1 MRIKGTPAW
10 WWNRLLRRVRAHVT
24 LAGLLYSGALTVVC
38 TVALL
43 SGNNLLFLVLAAM
56 LSLLMLS
63 GFLSRLSLAGLEM
76 DFVTPEHITAG
87 RPVDATL
94 AVRNLKIWMPS
105 FSLRVEGAP
114 ANGAEAPDILRT
126 SVYIPLIPGGA
137 TIEDSVEIQFAR
149 RGSYRQHGFYISTR
163 FPFGFREKTAEVS
176 LAREVL
182 VYPSIEPQ
190 PGFEQLT
197 AAVTGEIEGMH
208 RGSGQDFYHIR
219 PYQASESARYVDWKT
234 SAHTGELQVREFA
247 REEDRQVEIYFDRNI
262 DPRDDAQCAW
272 FEHTVDFCAFL
283 SWRLAQRGVTFHF
296 RTQGYSRRVPG
307 ESDVYTILKFLALVT
322 AVSHGPL
329 DPPHDESSLQIVISQ
344 TPTAA
349 EALGWT
355 PAIVLD
361 GRSGLLAADVATP
374 AAGTSQG

>member
-1 MRIKGTPAW
+1 MRRW
-10 WWNRLLRRVRAHVT
+10 RAHIT
-24 LAGLLYSGALTVVC
+24 LAGVLYSGALTVVC

-87 RPVDATL
+87 QPVAATL
-94 AVRNLKIWMPS
+94 AVRNLKSWMPS

-114 ANGAEAPDILRT
+114 ASGAEAPDILRT
-126 SVYIPLIPGGA
+126 SVYIPVIPGGA
-137 TIEDSVEIQFAR
+137 TIEDSVEIRFAR
-149 RGSYRQHGFYISTR
+149 RGSYRQHGFFISTR

-182 VYPSIEPQ
+182 VYPSIEPR
-190 PGFEQLT
+190 PAFEELT
-197 AAVTGEIEGMH
+197 SAVTGEIEGMH
-208 RGSGQDFYHIR
+208 RGSGHDLYRIR
-219 PYQASESARYVDWKT
+219 PYQATESARNVDWKT

-262 DPRDDAQCAW
+262 DSRDAAQRGW
-272 FEHTVDFCAFL
+272 FEQTVDFCAFL

-296 RTQGYSRRVPG
+296 RTQGFSRRVPG

-322 AVSHGPL
+322 AVAQGPL

-344 TPTAA
+344 TPSAA

-355 PAIVLD
+355 PALVLD
-361 GRSGLLAADVATP
+361 GRSGVLAAQGAIPATGP
-374 AAGTSQG
+374 AQA